1 MVSIS
6 MDWSKISLLS
16 VIAFLL
22 GWYFFGL
29 LAAVVITIVVL
40 VLMGTLRI
48 KSGSDDKKPSTK
60 Q

>member
-16 VIAFLL
+16 VIAFLV
-22 GWYFFGL
+22 GWFVFGL
-29 LAAVVITIVVL
+29 LAAVIITLVVL

-48 KSGSDDKKPSTK
+48 RSDSGEKEKQPS

>member
-16 VIAFLL
+16 VIAFLI

-29 LAAVVITIVVL
+29 LAAVIITLVVL
-40 VLMGTLRI
+40 VLMGTLKI
-48 KSGSDDKKPSTK
+48 KSGSDDKKPLVK
-60 Q
+60 

>member
-16 VIAFLL
+16 VVAFLI

-29 LAAVVITIVVL
+29 FAAVVITLVVL

-48 KSGSDDKKPSTK
+48 KSETTIRSRP
-60 Q
+60 

>member
-16 VIAFLL
+16 VIAFLV
-22 GWYFFGL
+22 GWFVFGL
-29 LAAVVITIVVL
+29 FWAVIITLVVL

-48 KSGSDDKKPSTK
+48 RSDSGEKKKQPS